1 MGRQGRRIPTHRV
14 DALTTTTGAEM
25 VPEVEKMIV
34 ADMVR
39 RALPV
44 APVLLLV
51 GGIFWGLD
59 GVLSSGYGFALAL
72 GNLVLSAALLSW
84 AARGKLSFLMAA
96 AMGGYLLRLGLLT
109 LAVAAVRDRSWV
121 EMVPLGVT
129 ILVTHLGLLWWET
142 RHLSMSL
149 AFPALKPTASPG
161 S

>member
-1 MGRQGRRIPTHRV
+1 M
-14 DALTTTTGAEM
+14 TTTTPEA
-25 VPEVEKMIV
+25 VPEVEKMVV
-34 ADMVR
+34 ADMAR
-39 RALPV
+39 RALPM

-59 GVLSSGYGFALAL
+59 GLFSSAYGFALAIA
-72 GNLVLSAALLSW
+72 NLALSAALLSW
-84 AARGKLSFLMAA
+84 AARRGLSFLMATA
-96 AMGGYLLRLGLLT
+96 LGGYLLRLGLLT
-109 LAVAAVRDRSWV
+109 VAVQAVRNSSWV

-149 AFPALKPTASPG
+149 AFPALKPSPAPAAPG